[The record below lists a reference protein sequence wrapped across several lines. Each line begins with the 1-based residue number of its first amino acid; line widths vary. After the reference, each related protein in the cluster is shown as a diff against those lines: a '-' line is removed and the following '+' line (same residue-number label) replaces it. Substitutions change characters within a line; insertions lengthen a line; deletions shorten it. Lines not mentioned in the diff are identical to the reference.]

1 MLFAVVLYALN
12 SVLFAFAHQYLRTSY
27 RAVSKVESI
36 SLSPTSVIYYPF
48 PIPTLEPI
56 ALMADN
62 QGTQEGEERS
72 YVFREVALPFDPP
85 DHPPGTQVQ
94 VKVYKDQ
101 NRIFTYLNTE
111 LMTSQQRDMAA
122 PTIFTVIPSRPD
134 KKNAFTLQ
142 QVPQNIMMSNGINYA
157 LREVEPCHLGYFTTQ
172 TSGCNVAYVED
183 RSALPYLGPVQRL
196 RATEIDGRTLVRKD
210 AVLLTGAAAPPN
222 QQASSKL
229 QSTQCKQPDPPTAG
243 PSSRP

>member
-72 YVFREVALPFDPP
+72 YVFREVALP
-85 DHPPGTQVQ
+85 
-94 VKVYKDQ
+94 
-101 NRIFTYLNTE
+101 
-111 LMTSQQRDMAA
+111 
-122 PTIFTVIPSRPD
+122 
-134 KKNAFTLQ
+134 
-142 QVPQNIMMSNGINYA
+142 
-157 LREVEPCHLGYFTTQ
+157 
-172 TSGCNVAYVED
+172 
-183 RSALPYLGPVQRL
+183 
-196 RATEIDGRTLVRKD
+196 
-210 AVLLTGAAAPPN
+210 
-222 QQASSKL
+222 
-229 QSTQCKQPDPPTAG
+229 
-243 PSSRP
+243 